1 MTASMKAVLR
11 QYMKSGVLFHAGLSS
26 LLNGFDRNGMM
37 ITEQAVNNKVL
48 KRTRR
53 KYRRFIEEH
62 RLSDAE
68 IRAFRDA
75 ARTPENDRVYVYWAQ
90 GIENAP
96 ELVKACVQSLK
107 DWLPEREIILLT
119 ADNLADF
126 VQLPEAVMEQYRSGR
141 IGATQLSDCIRTSI
155 LSERGGTWIDATVF
169 LSGKVPERF
178 LEDDLFFFSVQRPGL
193 DVLYPSSWWISA
205 KAGHPVIRMTRDL
218 LLDYFSRYGLRFYYM
233 IHVFFVLSLEAYP
246 EFSEDLVLQDNG
258 ASHLLQ
264 KRMFSG
270 YSEKDWQRIRDS
282 AREVHK
288 LTYKFDEEQKK
299 KPGTWY
305 RKLFG
310 DKTVEG

>member
-62 RLSDAE
+62 RLSDEE
-68 IRAFRDA
+68 IRAFQNAERS
-75 ARTPENDRVYVYWAQ
+75 PENDRVYVYWAQ

-119 ADNLADF
+119 ADNLADY

-141 IGATQLSDCIRTSI
+141 IGAIAPPISGHLGTRIDRGTADHTCARHTAFRLLRLRSHGDSLLTGPRSD
-155 LSERGGTWIDATVF
+155 
-169 LSGKVPERF
+169 
-178 LEDDLFFFSVQRPGL
+178 
-193 DVLYPSSWWISA
+193 
-205 KAGHPVIRMTRDL
+205 
-218 LLDYFSRYGLRFYYM
+218 
-233 IHVFFVLSLEAYP
+233 
-246 EFSEDLVLQDNG
+246 
-258 ASHLLQ
+258 
-264 KRMFSG
+264 
-270 YSEKDWQRIRDS
+270 
-282 AREVHK
+282 
-288 LTYKFDEEQKK
+288 
-299 KPGTWY
+299 
-305 RKLFG
+305 
-310 DKTVEG
+310 